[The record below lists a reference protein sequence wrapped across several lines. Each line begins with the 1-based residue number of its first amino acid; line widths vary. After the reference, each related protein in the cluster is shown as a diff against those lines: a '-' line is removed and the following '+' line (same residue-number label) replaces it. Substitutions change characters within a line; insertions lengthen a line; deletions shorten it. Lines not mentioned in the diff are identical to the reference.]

1 MMTRQ
6 QAFRLIKGCGAQ
18 CLAGPPEQ
26 VRAQAIADCVAAA
39 RAEGWDGEEE
49 YALQSADED
58 YIEAQLIQASDS
70 GTP

>member
-26 VRAQAIADCVAAA
+26 VRAQAIAECVAAA
-39 RAEGWDGEEE
+39 RAQGWDGEE

-70 GTP
+70 VTP